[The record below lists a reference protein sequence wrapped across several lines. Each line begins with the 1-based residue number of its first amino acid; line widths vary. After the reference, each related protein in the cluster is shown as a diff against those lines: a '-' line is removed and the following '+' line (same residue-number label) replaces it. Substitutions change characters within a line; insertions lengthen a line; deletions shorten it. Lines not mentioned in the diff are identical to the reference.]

1 MYLGRHFNDFFDDF
15 ETKIVND
22 TLLDKSE
29 SIREIGFV
37 LKGNIDTIIS
47 KIENR
52 TLTNGEL
59 NKCIKL
65 LEKHTDKFEKLMNSK
80 YTFNEK
86 IKDLNK
92 KNKELKI
99 LLQQLYGKKL
109 NKELNFE
116 MIQDYYKLKI
126 EGITEWFKNNF
137 LFKCIPSYILN
148 SIEVKVEVT
157 LFGGSNYKQAFKEL
171 GGGWHYKTEQKSVF
185 DERMKEFGIKFTED
199 YLLLATEEN
208 IKLFED
214 VVKKHIKG
222 ISRFSYNLIRKPND
236 IFAIDK
242 FTIDFFNID
251 NILVSIEEIIDD
263 KEDNYL
269 IY

>member
-1 MYLGRHFNDFFDDF
+1 MYLGRHFNDF